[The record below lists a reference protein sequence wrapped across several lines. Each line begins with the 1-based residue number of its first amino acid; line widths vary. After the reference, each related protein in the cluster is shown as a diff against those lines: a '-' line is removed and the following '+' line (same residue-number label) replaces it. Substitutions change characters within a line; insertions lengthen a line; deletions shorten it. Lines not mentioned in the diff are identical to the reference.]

1 MAKTKNKAIEVEYP
15 LKVPPTRVLN
25 DVSETLIT

>member
-1 MAKTKNKAIEVEYP
+1 MAKTKNKAEVEYP